1 MQINKPKHSLLRLS
15 INNHCNIEDSYTLKE
30 KSIMTSGL
38 IITEPYDDKC
48 QTPRDDGVYE
58 HCDPKFS
65 LDTHKDSSLQFDV
78 FAKRRGH

>member
-1 MQINKPKHSLLRLS
+1 
-15 INNHCNIEDSYTLKE
+15 
-30 KSIMTSGL
+30 MTSGL
-38 IITEPYDDKC
+38 IITNPHDDKC